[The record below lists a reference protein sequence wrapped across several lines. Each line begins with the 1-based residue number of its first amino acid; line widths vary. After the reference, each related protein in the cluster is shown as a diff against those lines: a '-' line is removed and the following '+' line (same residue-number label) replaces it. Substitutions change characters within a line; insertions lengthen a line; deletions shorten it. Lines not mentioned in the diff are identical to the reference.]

1 MDKDRIKGPAKQA
14 KGSGK
19 ETAKLTGVAKV
30 GAKGNAEK
38 ALGKGRGALGSKKD
52 KLSNDFST

>member
-1 MDKDRIKGPAKQA
+1 MDKVRIKGPAKQA

-19 ETAKLTGVAKV
+19 ETAAAAKV
-30 GAKGNAEK
+30 GAKRNAEK
-38 ALGKGRGALGSKKD
+38 ALGKGRGAIGGKKD